1 MDGKQSPSMHHTN
14 QQKHAG
20 LRGHPHSPHL
30 PDGTADIKM
39 AFFLNL
45 SFTVIELVGGILT
58 NSTAIIA
65 DAIHDMGDSI
75 ALGQA
80 WYFESL
86 TKTPGSSRYTYGY
99 RRFTLL
105 GALISIVILLLS
117 SVYVLT
123 EAIPRLIAP
132 EPANAQ
138 GMLLLAI
145 LGVAVN
151 GFAALRLSANKGVN
165 AQVVTLHL
173 LEDALGWVAILVV
186 ATVLLFKDIPILD
199 PILAILIT
207 LYILYGVIKNLK
219 KTVDLLL
226 QATPEELDVER
237 LNTELQ
243 ELNLVKRVHHTH
255 VWSLDGERHVLTA
268 HLVTEHPLTALEY
281 KDVKQTAG
289 EIVARYGFFHS
300 TIELEWPEEA
310 CRIGAN
316 HCH

>member
-1 MDGKQSPSMHHTN
+1 MHHTD
-14 QQKHAG
+14 QKKHADH
-20 LRGHPHSPHL
+20 LGHHHSSHL
-30 PDGTADIKM
+30 PDSIADIKL

-45 SFTVIELVGGILT
+45 SFTVVELIGGILT

-86 TKTPGSSRYTYGY
+86 TKNPGSRRYTYGY
-99 RRFTLL
+99 RRFTVL
-105 GALISIVILLLS
+105 GALISTVILLLS
-117 SVYVLT
+117 SVFVLT
-123 EAIPRLIAP
+123 EAVPRLITP

-151 GFAALRLSANKGVN
+151 GFAVLRLSANKGVN

-173 LEDALGWVAILVV
+173 LEDALGWVAVLVV
-186 ATVLLFKDIPILD
+186 AIVLIFKDIPILD

-226 QATPEELDVER
+226 QATPEELDIER
-237 LNTELQ
+237 LKTELQ
-243 ELNLVKRVHHTH
+243 ELSLVKCEHHTH
-255 VWSLDGERHVLTA
+255 AWSLDGEHHVLTA
-268 HLVTEHPLTALEY
+268 HLLTERPLSASEY
-281 KDVKQTAG
+281 KNVKQAAG

-300 TIELEWPEEA
+300 TIELEWPEEV